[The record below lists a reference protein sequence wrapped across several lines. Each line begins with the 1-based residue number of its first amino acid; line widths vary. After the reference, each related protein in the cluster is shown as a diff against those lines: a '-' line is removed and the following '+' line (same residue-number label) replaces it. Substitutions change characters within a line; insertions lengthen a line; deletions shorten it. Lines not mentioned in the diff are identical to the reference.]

1 MWVVGVEGDFGW
13 ADNNSKTI
21 AGIPGAENPTII
33 GSPGLDTA
41 SVKETWDAGARL
53 RAGYLITPRLM
64 VFATGG
70 ASWLRVQA
78 SAFCGSPFVVGWCIG
93 PPGPTNVG
101 STSTASATALGWTI
115 GGGLEWMLTQ
125 NWLLRGEYR
134 YADYQQFNYTLFP
147 GNAAAGLGTDAILAN
162 TKTHTQTLSGGLAY
176 KF

>member
-1 MWVVGVEGDFGW
+1 
-13 ADNNSKTI
+13 
-21 AGIPGAENPTII
+21 
-33 GSPGLDTA
+33 
-41 SVKETWDAGARL
+41 
-53 RAGYLITPRLM
+53 LITPRLM

-78 SAFCGSPFVVGWCIG
+78 SALCGSPFVIGWCIG

-101 STSTASATALGWTI
+101 STSTVSATVLGWTI

-162 TKTHTQTLSGGLAY
+162 KRHILRQCPAASPINFDAGRFFLDDLVRAGACFGSP
-176 KF
+176 